1 MAVAISEAA
10 LRISL
15 SSSSS
20 AVIASR
26 DSATLRGGS
35 IVSVGA
41 EGSEQETLEE
51 EVTQH
56 LVGFSPT
63 TLDFTTSTGSSNDN
77 NYTASAPR
85 LAWIPSLSVQQLVDC
100 DTSFNRGCG
109 GGSPLFAFH
118 YIVDHGLVPWSMYGY
133 EEKVRLHPT
142 RMIFIY
148 C

>member
-26 DSATLRGGS
+26 DSPTLRRGS
-35 IVSVGA
+35 TVSAGA
-41 EGSEQETLEE
+41 KGSDQETLEE

-56 LVGFSPT
+56 LGGFSPT
-63 TLDFTTSTGSSNDN
+63 TLDYITSSNNDN

-118 YIVDHGLVPWSMYGY
+118 YIVDHGLVPWSIYGY

-142 RMIFIY
+142 HMVFIY